1 MNTESLGITRRVYEE
16 INRKNSQNEQK
27 INFLVQFQP
36 FLNNSIKTIA
46 YLIHHLASLYWSKFQ
61 TKLRTF

>member
-1 MNTESLGITRRVYEE
+1 MNTESLGVTRRVHEE

-27 INFLVQFQP
+27 ISFLVQFRP

-46 YLIHHLASLYWSKFQ
+46 YLIHRFASLHWSKFQ
-61 TKLRTF
+61 TKLTTF